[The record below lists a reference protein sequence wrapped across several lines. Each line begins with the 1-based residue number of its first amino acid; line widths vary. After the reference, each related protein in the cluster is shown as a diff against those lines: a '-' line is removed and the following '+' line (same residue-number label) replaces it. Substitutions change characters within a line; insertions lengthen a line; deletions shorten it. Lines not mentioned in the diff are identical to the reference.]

1 MRRFG
6 VGVLVLVFFAAAT
19 AFLAWPLPRH
29 LGTHVVDR
37 GGGFGGAWD
46 RADVDL
52 LIWVLAWDAHAL
64 TTAPTQAF
72 QANIFHPAPDVLASS
87 EHLLGLAPL
96 ATPIYVATGN
106 PVLTYNIA
114 LLACVLLAGLST
126 FALVHGLTGSVAAG
140 VLAGAAF
147 AFSPLN
153 VYGWSRLHATAV
165 HFFPLVVLLAWR
177 AAVAPRLGTLALL
190 AVVTG
195 LQLLAGIY
203 VSFELMTL
211 LAVLAPF
218 LWWEARRHGRT
229 GLKAFAALALGGLAL
244 VPIAFPYLR
253 ARGVGTL
260 PAYLGESVYAI
271 PFEAIALQ
279 IATALTWPVM
289 GLAALGVLVPG
300 VVSLPARAGVA
311 AIVVV
316 GLAVCLGPGAPLL
329 PGTDIPGLW
338 ALAAYFIPG
347 FAGMRASSRF
357 VVLPLLGLATL
368 AGFGGAAIAR
378 STGWIGSTLLL
389 AGGLALVLARVPEP
403 ALAVAPL
410 SLKGP
415 RMAAYA
421 WLAAH
426 GDGRAVLELPILRS
440 GLEVGPLRDTG
451 RYMLGSTLHWAPLLN
466 GYTGHA
472 PPSYMLLSALA
483 ERLPRREAFE
493 PLCDLVRLGWIV
505 VHDPSLH
512 PRDRAQWSAVAG
524 RLPLVRVWAG
534 GGDVI
539 YRVEEPC
546 GALEAELR
554 RELSTPDE
562 GFAGRTITGLSRAP
576 LPKIV
581 KRASLVA
588 ELPSDGIAGLYSSLW
603 VRVGN
608 NADVIWPGATSR
620 EPGRVALQV
629 RWRDMASGNVVRES
643 PVEPLARDLAPG
655 ETMEAFVGTLLP
667 PPGSYSV
674 ELGLLQQGVGWFND
688 GSDDQG
694 LVRGEA
700 TIRPW
705 SGPPRPAAGP

>member
-1 MRRFG
+1 MRRVG
-6 VGVLVLVFFAAAT
+6 VGVLVLLFFAAAT

-29 LGTHVVDR
+29 LGTHIVDR
-37 GGGFGGAWD
+37 GGGVTGAWD

-64 TTAPTQAF
+64 TTAPSQVF

-87 EHLLGLAPL
+87 EHLLGLAPV
-96 ATPIYVATGN
+96 ATPTFVATGN
-106 PVLTYNIA
+106 AVLTYNVA
-114 LLACVLLAGLST
+114 LLTCVLLAGLST

-153 VYGWSRLHATAV
+153 LFGWSRLHATAV

-177 AAVAPRLGTLALL
+177 AAVEPRARTVALL
-190 AVVTG
+190 ALVTG

-229 GLKAFAALALGGLAL
+229 GLLPFLGLAVGALAL

-253 ARGVGTL
+253 ARAVGTL
-260 PAYLGESVYAI
+260 PAYLGDIYFI
-271 PFEAIALQ
+271 PLEVIALQ
-279 IATALTWPVM
+279 IVAALSWPVV
-289 GLAALGVLVPG
+289 GLAALGLLVPG
-300 VVSLPARAGVA
+300 VVAWPMRAGLA
-311 AIVVV
+311 AVVV
-316 GLAVCLGPGAPLL
+316 LGLAMCLGPGAPLL

-338 ALAAYFIPG
+338 EIATHLVPG

-357 VVLPLLGLATL
+357 VVLPLVGLATL
-368 AGFGGAAIAR
+368 AGIGGAAIAR
-378 STGWIGSTLLL
+378 RTGWIGSTLLL
-389 AGGLALVLARVPEP
+389 ASGLALVLVRVPQP
-403 ALAVAPL
+403 PLAVTPL

-415 RMAAYA
+415 RMDAYA
-421 WLAAH
+421 WLATH
-426 GDGRAVLELPILRS
+426 GDGRAVVELPILRS
-440 GLEVGPLRDTG
+440 GLELGPLRDTG

-472 PPSYMLLSALA
+472 PPSDTVLAALA

-505 VHDPSLH
+505 VHEPSLR
-512 PRDRAQWSAVAG
+512 PVDRAQWRGAES
-524 RLPLVRVWAG
+524 RLPLTRAWSG

-539 YRVEEPC
+539 FRVDETC
-546 GALEAELR
+546 GALEADLV
-554 RELSTPDE
+554 RELSTPDD

-576 LPKIV
+576 LPRMV
-581 KRASLVA
+581 KQASLVA
-588 ELPSDGIAGLYSSLW
+588 ELPSAGGAGLYSSLW

-608 NADVIWPGATSR
+608 DADVIWPGATTR
-620 EPGRVALQV
+620 QAGRVGLQV
-629 RWRDMASGNVVRES
+629 RWRDAASGAVVRES
-643 PVEPLARDLAPG
+643 AIEPLARDLAPG
-655 ETMEAFVGTLLP
+655 ETMEAFVGTLMP
-667 PPGSYSV
+667 PPGTYTV

-694 LVRGEA
+694 LVRGDA
-700 TIRPW
+700 TIRALG
-705 SGPPRPAAGP
+705 GPPPAAPAP